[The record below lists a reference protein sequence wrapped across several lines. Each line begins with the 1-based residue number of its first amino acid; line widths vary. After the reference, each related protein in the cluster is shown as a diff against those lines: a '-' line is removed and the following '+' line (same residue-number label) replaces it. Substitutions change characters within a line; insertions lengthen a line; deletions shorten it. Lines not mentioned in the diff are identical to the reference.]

1 MVTKYFKQFEHL
13 TFILPMPNRAISSVK
28 KIKKR
33 KKKKRTTRQSGNFTH
48 SVCNKRVIWRLRN
61 TGCKEL
67 RVFHGESLKDFPKP
81 LNHISGEQQNPE
93 WWLEALNI
101 GEENNFGKHCTLFMG

>member
-13 TFILPMPNRAISSVK
+13 TFILPMLNHAVSS
-28 KIKKR
+28 IKK
-33 KKKKRTTRQSGNFTH
+33 KWTTRKSGNFTH
-48 SVCNKRVIWRLRN
+48 SICNNRAIWRPRN

-67 RVFHGESLKDFPKP
+67 HVFHGESLKDFPKP

-93 WWLEALNI
+93 WWLQAQNM
-101 GEENNFGKHCTLFMG
+101 GEKIILSSIVLYL